1 MMGRQL
7 GFRSVLAL
15 GEVVEETLFE
25 LVDESFLRVVEG
37 RVVEG
42 NAYRVVCPS
51 SEFDWWLVEEQG
63 SDKILWIPQNSKKS
77 LPFGPRYNSCM
88 KWLYEIVN
96 IL

>member
-1 MMGRQL
+1 MIYLLSSAVLTAPRSMMGRQL

-51 SEFDWWLVEEQG
+51 SEFD
-63 SDKILWIPQNSKKS
+63 
-77 LPFGPRYNSCM
+77 
-88 KWLYEIVN
+88 
-96 IL
+96 

>member
-51 SEFDWWLVEEQG
+51 SEFD
-63 SDKILWIPQNSKKS
+63 
-77 LPFGPRYNSCM
+77 
-88 KWLYEIVN
+88 
-96 IL
+96 